1 MEGTL
6 KNKFISQFGF
16 EVPIVQGGMGGAAG
30 PDLVAA
36 VANAGGLGILPIWPD
51 APEAAKGS
59 IERTQDLTTK
69 AFAVNLRS
77 DLEQT
82 ALIETAANAGV
93 RLFNLFWGSP
103 AKSMPAIEACDGRL
117 IATIGDLASAKEAI
131 NLGAAAL
138 IAQGVEAG
146 GHVLGETPRDDLVAR
161 VVAEN
166 FDVPI
171 IAAGGLAKA
180 HDVSHVLSLGADAA
194 LLGTRFVVAEESIAH
209 PEYKN
214 AILSAKSGTTVRT
227 TCFDGF
233 WPNAPH
239 RVIRNSTFEVWDE
252 AGRPSEGLRPGE
264 GDPVL
269 TFPNG
274 SSFPRY
280 FVATPSVGMSGDI
293 EASAMYAGEG
303 LGDVQKI
310 QPAAEIIAELV
321 AGL

>member
-1 MEGTL
+1 
-6 KNKFISQFGF
+6 
-16 EVPIVQGGMGGAAG
+16 MGGAAG

-51 APEAAKGS
+51 TPEAAKAS
-59 IERTQDLTTK
+59 IEHTQKRTTK

-117 IATIGDLASAKEAI
+117 IATIGDLASAKEAVD
-131 NLGAAAL
+131 LGAAAL

-146 GHVLGETPRDDLVAR
+146 GHVLGETLRDELLAQ
-161 VVAEN
+161 VVSES
-166 FDVPI
+166 FGVPI
-171 IAAGGLAKA
+171 IAAGGLATA
-180 HDVSHVLSLGADAA
+180 SDVSHVLSLGADAA
-194 LLGTRFVVAEESIAH
+194 LFGTRFVVAQESIAH

-214 AILSAKSGTTVRT
+214 AIISAPSGATVRT

-239 RVIRNSTFEVWDE
+239 RVIRNSTFQVWDE
-252 AGRPSEGLRPGE
+252 AGQPSEGHRPGE
-264 GDPVL
+264 GDPIL

-280 FVATPSVGMSGDI
+280 FVATPSIGMSGDI

-303 LGDVQKI
+303 LGEIQQV

-321 AGL
+321 EGL